1 MIYYRAIYSNEC
13 ACRGTLVRGVSEYVA
28 FKTWGDVNKYL
39 NNIRK
44 NYPCYLFYEID
55 PEFIGANPPRFKI
68 YK

>member
-1 MIYYRAIYSNEC
+1 MIYYRIIYSNEC

-28 FKTWGDVNKYL
+28 FKTWDDVDKYL

-55 PEFIGANPPRFKI
+55 PEFIGANAPRFKF
-68 YK
+68 YN